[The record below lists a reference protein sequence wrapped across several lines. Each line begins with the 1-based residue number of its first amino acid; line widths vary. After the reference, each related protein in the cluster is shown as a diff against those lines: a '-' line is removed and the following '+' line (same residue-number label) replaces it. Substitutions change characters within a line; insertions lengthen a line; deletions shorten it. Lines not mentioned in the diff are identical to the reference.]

1 MTRDIILMPFNYVE
15 LTDAFKNFSIKY
27 VQTGLLLVRVLQSNI
42 KKSSDTAPQEAHVR
56 DSVFRVSIDQ
66 SPPNREFRH
75 DSIFFFAG
83 RLTASGAVLPEG

>member
-27 VQTGLLLVRVLQSNI
+27 FETGLLLSRVLQSNI
-42 KKSSDTAPQEAHVR
+42 SKSSDTAPQEAHVR
-56 DSVFRVSIDQ
+56 DSVFRVSIAQ

-83 RLTASGAVLPEG
+83 RLTASGAVLPES